1 MKAMKQSKS
10 YQTVILWVLLAA
22 IVAYLG
28 YSIVSSLRDP
38 LATTTAIEYEAGA
51 GYYATGFVVRSEQ
64 LIDSEYDIT
73 ILTANEGMRV
83 AKNQAVATGYLS
95 ENAQQR
101 QARIAEL
108 TKQISQL
115 SYAGDYSQSIQD
127 QAKLDAKIAADLSA
141 FSTYLYRRDMNSIE
155 DLSPELKGYIL
166 CSSSDEET
174 AKTISAQL
182 ERAKNE
188 LSHLQTA
195 AAEDTKLI
203 TAPAAGYFSTA
214 VDGYESVL
222 TPDLLDSITT
232 RDYEALSPEE
242 ELPNHA
248 GKLILGNRWYY
259 TFLMPAG
266 ELSGLKKGD
275 RVQIHFA
282 RNFYDRIEMRVLRV
296 SQNEAGQRLVVLYSD
311 YYLQNVTLLRKQSAE
326 ITYVSYKGLRVP
338 KTAVRVNENG
348 QSGVFVLEGAT
359 AKWKP
364 ITILRDNGESY
375 VVELDRSRT
384 GNLWPGDEIILG
396 GKGLYDG
403 KVVLGQ

>member
-1 MKAMKQSKS
+1 MKQSKS
-10 YQTVILWVLLAA
+10 YQNIILWILLAA

-38 LATTTAIEYEAGA
+38 LNTTTAIEYEAGA
-51 GYYATGFVVRSEQ
+51 GYYATGFVVRTES

-73 ILTANEGMRV
+73 TLTASEGTRV
-83 AKNQAVATGYLS
+83 AKGQPVATGYLS

-108 TKQISQL
+108 SRQIAQL
-115 SYAGDYSQSIQD
+115 GYAGDFSQSIQD

-174 AKTISAQL
+174 AKAISAQL
-182 ERAKNE
+182 DRAKDE
-188 LSHLQTA
+188 LAHLQTA
-195 AAEDTKLI
+195 AEEDTKLI
-203 TAPAAGYFSTA
+203 TAPAAGYFSAA
-214 VDGYESVL
+214 VDGYEAVL
-222 TPDLLDSITT
+222 TPDRLESITT
-232 RDYEALSPEE
+232 RDYEALEPEE

-248 GKLILGNRWYY
+248 GKLILGNRWYF
-259 TFLMPAG
+259 TFLMPAD
-266 ELSGLKKGD
+266 ELSGLSKGD
-275 RVQIHFA
+275 KVKINFA
-282 RNFYDRIEMRVLRV
+282 RNVYDQIEMRVLRV
-296 SQNEAGQRLVVLYSD
+296 SKNEAGQRLVVLYSD
-311 YYLQNVTLLRKQSAE
+311 YFLQNVTLLRKQSAE
-326 ITYVSYKGLRVP
+326 VTYVSYKGLRVP
-338 KTAVRVNENG
+338 KNAVRVDENG
-348 QSGVFVLEGAT
+348 QSGVFVLEGAN

-375 VVELDRSRT
+375 VVELDRSKT
-384 GNLWPGDEIILG
+384 GNLWPGDEIIVG
-396 GKGLYDG
+396 AKGIYDG